1 MLQTSA
7 EILSHEH
14 YPDLCSCVLPC
25 GGSAEDTMLVN
36 LLLKPYIVCHVHSA
50 WFAAICDY
58 FGEWMRPEDQIVHIQ
73 MRSSLMRMAKQLL
86 H

>member
-1 MLQTSA
+1 
-7 EILSHEH
+7 
-14 YPDLCSCVLPC
+14 
-25 GGSAEDTMLVN
+25 MLVN